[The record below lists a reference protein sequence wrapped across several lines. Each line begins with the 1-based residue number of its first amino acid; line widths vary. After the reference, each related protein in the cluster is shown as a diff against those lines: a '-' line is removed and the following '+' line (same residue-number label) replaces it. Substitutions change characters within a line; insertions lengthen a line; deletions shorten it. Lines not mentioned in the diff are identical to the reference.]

1 MAEIQDPAYLENG
14 SHTAQNDRLVLQ
26 SLVAKEGIVGAGAL
40 AVSEKSGTPDMS
52 VDVAA
57 GAAFIAGELG
67 SAPGTYHVYNDAV
80 KNLAISA
87 ADATNPRK
95 DLVVARV
102 YDSFYSGATDSW
114 ALEVVTGTPA
124 ASPAEPAVPDN
135 CYVLALVDV
144 AALATSITDAD
155 ITDRRKESS
164 APTGLRAIVTFTSS
178 GTFTKANYQWLR
190 AVRVR
195 VVGGGG
201 GGTGNGNGGLTG
213 GPGGGGGGYAEAMVD
228 VGSLGSSETVTV
240 GAGGAGSSG
249 FTAGT
254 AGGQSSFGA
263 HAVATGGSGGEVTG
277 LGGLRGLGSTGD
289 VLINGEDGASTSDQ
303 TNATIGASLPGGNGG
318 SSALGGGGRGGAV
331 RATDTG
337 GAPGRGPG
345 GGGGGGYRASS
356 PTTGGNGSA
365 GIVIVE
371 LYA

>member
-40 AVSEKSGTPDMS
+40 AVTEKSGTPNMS

-67 SAPGTYHVYNDAV
+67 AAPGTYHVYNDAV

-102 YDSFYSGATDSW
+102 YDSFYSGATNSW

-124 ASPAEPAVPDN
+124 ASPAEPTVPDN

-144 AALATSITDAD
+144 AAGATSITNAN

-164 APTGLRAIVTFTSS
+164 SPTGLRAIVKFTSS
-178 GTFTKANYQWLR
+178 GTFTKADYPWLR
-190 AVRVR
+190 AVRAR
-195 VVGGGG
+195 VQAGGGG
-201 GGTGNGNGGLTG
+201 AASSPNPGGS
-213 GPGGGGGGYAEAMVD
+213 PGGGGGEYAETFIEVAD
-228 VGSLGSSETVTV
+228 LATSETVTV
-240 GAGGAGSSG
+240 GAGGAGGNGSSG
-249 FTAGT
+249 VNTPGSN
-254 AGGQSSFGA
+254 GGNSSFGA
-263 HAVATGGSGGEVTG
+263 HAVANGGEGTPSTYRGGLGGSGG
-277 LGGLRGLGSTGD
+277 TGD
-289 VLINGEDGASTSDQ
+289 FTAAGQGGGAGHPGEISGTIMSGQGGASH
-303 TNATIGASLPGGNGG
+303 
-318 SSALGGGGRGGAV
+318 LGGGGRGQGN
-331 RATDTG
+331 TTHG
-337 GAPGRGPG
+337 GTAGGLYG
-345 GGGGGGYRASS
+345 GGGGGSGRTGTGGSVS
-356 PTTGGNGSA
+356 GGNGA
-365 GIVIVE
+365 DGVVIVE